1 MDGLFYSGNEDYKDV
16 SEILQNKLYY
26 EAETLE
32 MVLKVVSFYKDQSIQ
47 YLDAVVHLAYVMLRM
62 LEKYSKNQDYIF
74 VKKKAA
80 KRGKKKQAEGAAGE
94 ARSAFLLCTRLMTDG
109 PQKNRTRTKRWHLT
123 ASTTV
128 FRNTSW
134 LLAFSKA

>member
-1 MDGLFYSGNEDYKDV
+1 VMDGLFYSGNEDYKDV

-47 YLDAVVHLAYVMLRM
+47 YLDAVIHLMYVMLRM

-80 KRGKKKQAEGAAGE
+80 KRSKKGRGDDVAGKTSLWVALQRRELTC
-94 ARSAFLLCTRLMTDG
+94 LL
-109 PQKNRTRTKRWHLT
+109 
-123 ASTTV
+123 
-128 FRNTSW
+128 
-134 LLAFSKA
+134 

>member
-94 ARSAFLLCTRLMTDG
+94 AQLS
-109 PQKNRTRTKRWHLT
+109 QI
-123 ASTTV
+123 S
-128 FRNTSW
+128 
-134 LLAFSKA
+134 